1 MKKTRILTAV
11 MLTAALGLT
20 ACSGNGGTEETSG
33 GKKSESGEKVLK
45 TYFSDTPQT
54 LNPHTTADNYELLLD
69 MSATLYREI
78 WDEEAGAKTFV
89 PSLADG
95 DPVAKDD
102 SHKVWTIKVQD
113 GFTFTDGTEINAE
126 TVEYSIKMLND
137 PKLANRNVNATNFE
151 NGDAYLKGECDWEE
165 VGFQAI
171 DENTIEVT
179 YAENYEPESA
189 KDVKDLFCF
198 VGTAVVNPEVYDS
211 CLNADKTECSYG
223 SSLDKFMASALYE
236 PTSLIQGQ
244 YLELTRR
251 TDGKAP
257 LEDVYTPDK
266 VEYQAITDA
275 NTIVQMFEKGELDA
289 VVANQPAYDEY
300 DGARYVYT
308 IDNYG
313 LFINSETPTCEALK
327 DVNLR
332 YAFYW
337 GLDRESVVK
346 AVFPTA
352 LPSAYQYVPFSTMP
366 DPADKDNKTVMYHE
380 TKEAKAIRMDGHE
393 VTQEGYDADLAKEY
407 FDKAYQANGGQ
418 KIKTWAEAIQSAYQ
432 ELFGEDKLE
441 IKLQATPAAIIYEE
455 IARDKMNYD
464 MCLSCGWAN
473 TYDAPWNNTNF
484 VYSGP
489 YVYNTQ
495 YCVIADDELSK
506 QWDDLFYK
514 CAMYDYRW
522 DAQKKLEAT
531 AKMEEI
537 LYNDCSFIPAY
548 SGGSRYFFSSKI
560 TPLMDEGD
568 PELKFCLM
576 QAKFN

>member
-1 MKKTRILTAV
+1 MTRMKKTRILTAV

-313 LFINSETPTCEALK
+313 LFIN
-327 DVNLR
+327 
-332 YAFYW
+332 
-337 GLDRESVVK
+337 
-346 AVFPTA
+346 
-352 LPSAYQYVPFSTMP
+352 
-366 DPADKDNKTVMYHE
+366 
-380 TKEAKAIRMDGHE
+380 
-393 VTQEGYDADLAKEY
+393 
-407 FDKAYQANGGQ
+407 
-418 KIKTWAEAIQSAYQ
+418 
-432 ELFGEDKLE
+432 
-441 IKLQATPAAIIYEE
+441 
-455 IARDKMNYD
+455 
-464 MCLSCGWAN
+464 
-473 TYDAPWNNTNF
+473 
-484 VYSGP
+484 
-489 YVYNTQ
+489 
-495 YCVIADDELSK
+495 
-506 QWDDLFYK
+506 
-514 CAMYDYRW
+514 
-522 DAQKKLEAT
+522 
-531 AKMEEI
+531 
-537 LYNDCSFIPAY
+537 
-548 SGGSRYFFSSKI
+548 
-560 TPLMDEGD
+560 
-568 PELKFCLM
+568 
-576 QAKFN
+576 